1 MLSLTERSDLTEQ
14 RMSLSLDKISSDII
28 AYAKAADL
36 WNKILKNIF
45 YIFTFVFTAL
55 VQS

>member
-36 WNKILKNIF
+36 
-45 YIFTFVFTAL
+45 
-55 VQS
+55 